1 MTLDDVSQGIVLAAG
16 LGMLVGYLV
25 ARLLAQREIQQLNV
39 TIARLET
46 ELEGDAEHYREQLA
60 LLHQARDSL
69 TRHFAVLSHK
79 ALKQNNSLFL
89 QLANQN
95 LKLQQH
101 RAQSELERKQQ
112 EVDALITPIREALA
126 RTEAQIEKIE
136 RERQKSFGELSSQ
149 IRQLAESEG
158 RLQAETQNLI
168 QALKRPDVRGRW
180 GEMTLKRLVELAGMV
195 EYADFDEQVSTSV
208 EGRRSRPDMVIR
220 MPDQRELIVDAKTPL
235 AAYLEAVD
243 AKDDGERKAAL
254 QRHAKNLRDR
264 LRELSSKQYW
274 NQFRNSPDFVVMFV
288 PGDQFLN
295 AALEH
300 DPALLEDSLRQN
312 VILTTPASLIAMLR
326 AVAFG
331 WRQATFS
338 ANAEQIRELGENL
351 YQRIATLTEH
361 FARLGQSLDNSV
373 EHFNRAIGSLERQL
387 IPSARKMHELGIS
400 AKKRPEPLSPVETRS
415 RAPAM
420 QEKANDDSAERPIE
434 R

>member
-16 LGMLVGYLV
+16 VGMLVGYLV

-195 EYADFDEQVSTSV
+195 EYADFDEQVSTSA

-264 LRELSSKQYW
+264 MRELSSKQYW

-361 FARLGQSLDNSV
+361 FARLGQSLDSSV

-400 AKKRPEPLSPVETRS
+400 AKKKPAPTPPVESRTRP
-415 RAPAM
+415 PA
-420 QEKANDDSAERPIE
+420 EHPPIE
-434 R
+434 KE

>member
-16 LGMLVGYLV
+16 VGMLVGYLV

-195 EYADFDEQVSTSV
+195 EYADFDEQVSTSA

-264 LRELSSKQYW
+264 MRELSSKQYW

-361 FARLGQSLDNSV
+361 FARLGQSLDSSV
-373 EHFNRAIGSLERQL
+373 EHFNKAIGSLERQL

-400 AKKRPEPLSPVETRS
+400 AKKKPAPTPPVETRT
-415 RAPAM
+415 RPPA
-420 QEKANDDSAERPIE
+420 EPPPIE
-434 R
+434 KE

>member
-1 MTLDDVSQGIVLAAG
+1 VTLDDVSQGIVLAAG
-16 LGMLVGYLV
+16 VGMLVGYLV

-195 EYADFDEQVSTSV
+195 EYADFDEQVSTSA

-264 LRELSSKQYW
+264 MRELSSKQYW

-361 FARLGQSLDNSV
+361 FARLGQSLDSSV
-373 EHFNRAIGSLERQL
+373 EHFNKAIGSLERQL

-400 AKKRPEPLSPVETRS
+400 AKKKPAPTPPVETRT
-415 RAPAM
+415 RPPA
-420 QEKANDDSAERPIE
+420 EPPPIE
-434 R
+434 KE

>member
-1 MTLDDVSQGIVLAAG
+1 MTLDDVSQSIVLAAG
-16 LGMLVGYLV
+16 VGMLVGYLI

-46 ELEGDAEHYREQLA
+46 ELEGDAEHYKEQLA

-158 RLQAETQNLI
+158 RLQTETQNLI

-195 EYADFDEQVSTSV
+195 EYADFDEQVSTSA

-264 LRELSSKQYW
+264 MRELSSKQYW

-361 FARLGQSLDNSV
+361 FARLGQSLDSSV
-373 EHFNRAIGSLERQL
+373 EHFNKAIGSLERQL

-400 AKKRPEPLSPVETRS
+400 AKKKPAPTPPVETRT
-415 RAPAM
+415 RPPA
-420 QEKANDDSAERPIE
+420 EPPPIE
-434 R
+434 KE

>member
-16 LGMLVGYLV
+16 VGMLVGYLV

-46 ELEGDAEHYREQLA
+46 ELEGDAEHYKEQLA

-101 RAQSELERKQQ
+101 RAQSELERKRQ
-112 EVDALITPIREALA
+112 EVDALITPIQEALA

-195 EYADFDEQVSTSV
+195 EYADFDEQVSTSA

-264 LRELSSKQYW
+264 MRELSSKQYW

-361 FARLGQSLDNSV
+361 FARLGQSLDSSV

-400 AKKRPEPLSPVETRS
+400 AKKKPAPTPPVETRT
-415 RAPAM
+415 RPPA
-420 QEKANDDSAERPIE
+420 EHPPIRKE
-434 R
+434 